1 MILSLSVNTLENGFP
16 MENKLQW
23 LTQVTEDW
31 KHKSEVNNTHYNKQ
45 SDSRLQLTGKKLFA
59 NGLIGE
65 IALLTVMIT

>member
-1 MILSLSVNTLENGFP
+1 MISSLSVNTQEIRFP

-45 SDSRLQLTGKKLFA
+45 NDSRLQLTDKKIFA